1 MNRDEAK
8 AVLLLYRHGT
18 ADKEDPQIAE
28 ALALAQSDQELKDW
42 LVIHCARQFVLRE
55 QFQRIAVPVGLKEQ
69 IISEQ
74 AAGERDVPSG
84 LPKLRL
90 VPVLALILLSGV
102 LAVFWLADQ
111 RERDDTLVVFQTQ
124 MAGIALRGYG
134 MDLTT
139 NDPVQIRA
147 YLAKN
152 GAPSDF
158 ILPGTLKQIQLAG
171 CALEGWQG
179 VKVSM
184 VCFRSSRSAPDV
196 SSDVW
201 LFVVDKAS
209 VKKLSAGPIPQIAPV
224 NRLITATW
232 VQGDKLY
239 FLGTTGDAQTLQEYL

>member
-8 AVLLLYRHGT
+8 AALLLYRHGT
-18 ADKEDPQIAE
+18 ADQEYPQIAE
-28 ALALAQSDQELKDW
+28 ALALAQQDTELKDW

-55 QFQRIAVPVGLKEQ
+55 KFQQIPVPAGLKVQ

-74 AAGERDVPSG
+74 AVVEREVPSG
-84 LPKLRL
+84 LRKFRL
-90 VPVLALILLSGV
+90 VPGLALILLSGLV
-102 LAVFWLADQ
+102 TVFWLVNQ
-111 RERDDTLVVFQTQ
+111 PERDDTLAVFQSE
-124 MAGIALRGYG
+124 MAGIALRGYA

-147 YLAKN
+147 YLAMN
-152 GAPSDF
+152 HAPSDF
-158 ILPGTLKQIQLAG
+158 ILPGALKQIQLAG
-171 CALEGWQG
+171 CALEGWQN
-179 VKVSM
+179 VKASM
-184 VCFRSSRSAPDV
+184 VCFRSSRAAAGV

-209 VKKLSAGPIPQIAPV
+209 VKKSSAGPVPQISPV

-239 FLGTTGDAQTLQEYL
+239 FLGTTGDEQVIKEYL